1 MKTHAAEGRGAAA
14 LDARRAGPATAG
26 RAAGLIAT
34 ALAVVALCLPNGTAR
49 AQASSVAPA
58 GAKPAAGAPR
68 TGAQVFA
75 TTCAAC
81 HQAKGEGTD
90 VYPPLAGSE
99 WVQGD
104 ESRVVRII
112 LHGLIGDVEVQGQVY
127 NGAMPAWGPSL
138 SDAEIAAVATY
149 IRSSF
154 GNKALPITAATVA
167 EARAAHAGRTTPWT
181 IPELLLIKVGEK
193 K

>member
-1 MKTHAAEGRGAAA
+1 MTTHDATPRRGALHLV
-14 LDARRAGPATAG
+14 LDAG
-26 RAAGLIAT
+26 RLSAMIMLAAAFLPDGGL
-34 ALAVVALCLPNGTAR
+34 R
-49 AQASSVAPA
+49 AQAPA
-58 GAKPAAGAPR
+58 AKPAATR
-68 TGAQVFA
+68 TGAQIFSS
-75 TTCAAC
+75 TCAAC

-90 VYPPLAGSE
+90 TYPPLAGSE

-154 GNKALPITAATVA
+154 GNKALPITEATVA
-167 EARAAHAGRTTPWT
+167 AARAANAGRTTPWT
-181 IPELLLIKVGEK
+181 IPELLLIKAGAK
-193 K
+193 Q

>member
-1 MKTHAAEGRGAAA
+1 MTTHDAKPRRAA
-14 LDARRAGPATAG
+14 LF
-26 RAAGLIAT
+26 IAI
-34 ALAVVALCLPNGTAR
+34 ALCFGTIALPNGTAR
-49 AQASSVAPA
+49 AQGTALKPA
-58 GAKPAAGAPR
+58 GPTR
-68 TGAQVFA
+68 TGAQIFSS
-75 TTCAAC
+75 TCAAC

-90 VYPPLAGSE
+90 MYPPLAGSE

-138 SDAEIAAVATY
+138 NDAEVAAVATY

-154 GNKALPITAATVA
+154 GNKALPITEATVA
-167 EARAAHAGRTTPWT
+167 KVRAANEGRTTPWT
-181 IPELLLIKVGEK
+181 IPELLLIKAGATK
-193 K
+193 

>member
-1 MKTHAAEGRGAAA
+1 MTTPDAMPRRAALFAARHAAR
-14 LDARRAGPATAG
+14 
-26 RAAGLIAT
+26 LIAT
-34 ALAVVALCLPNGTAR
+34 MLVAGALALPNGTAR
-49 AQASSVAPA
+49 AQGTALSPA
-58 GAKPAAGAPR
+58 AKPATAIR
-68 TGAQVFA
+68 TGAQIFSS
-75 TTCAAC
+75 TCAAC

-149 IRSSF
+149 IRASF
-154 GNKALPITAATVA
+154 GNQALPITAATVA
-167 EARAAHAGRTTPWT
+167 QARAAHAGRTTPWT

>member
-1 MKTHAAEGRGAAA
+1 MTGQRMTTHEAKPQRGVLLVAALMLAAAA
-14 LDARRAGPATAG
+14 LVPDGA
-26 RAAGLIAT
+26 
-34 ALAVVALCLPNGTAR
+34 AR
-49 AQASSVAPA
+49 AQAPA
-58 GAKPAAGAPR
+58 AKPAAPPR
-68 TGAQVFA
+68 TGAQIFS

-81 HQAKGEGTD
+81 HQAQGEGTN

-104 ESRVVRII
+104 ESRVVRIV

-127 NGAMPAWGPSL
+127 NGAMPAWGPTL
-138 SDAEIAAVATY
+138 SDAEIANVLTY

-154 GNKALPITAATVA
+154 GNQALPVTTATVA
-167 EARAAHAGRTTPWT
+167 QARAANAARTTPWT
-181 IPELLLIKVGEK
+181 IPELLLIKAGEK

>member
-1 MKTHAAEGRGAAA
+1 MNLTTMTTYEATPRRAA
-14 LDARRAGPATAG
+14 LLAATVLAGALLITSG
-26 RAAGLIAT
+26 RAA
-34 ALAVVALCLPNGTAR
+34 
-49 AQASSVAPA
+49 AQTSAQPAS
-58 GAKPAAGAPR
+58 AKPAAGAPAQPR
-68 TGAQVFA
+68 TGAQIFS

-81 HQAKGEGTD
+81 HQAQGEGTNT
-90 VYPPLAGSE
+90 YPPLAGSE

-112 LHGLIGDVEVQGQVY
+112 LHGLVGDVEVQGQVY

-138 SDAEIAAVATY
+138 TDQEIANVATY

-154 GNKALPITAATVA
+154 GNQALPITAATVA
-167 EARAAHAGRTTPWT
+167 QARAAHAGRTTPWT
-181 IPELLLIKVGEK
+181 VPELLLIKAGAK

>member
-1 MKTHAAEGRGAAA
+1 MNRQGMTTQEAKPRRAVFLAAAMFVAAA
-14 LDARRAGPATAG
+14 LVPDA
-26 RAAGLIAT
+26 
-34 ALAVVALCLPNGTAR
+34 AR
-49 AQASSVAPA
+49 AQVPT
-58 GAKPAAGAPR
+58 AKPAAAKPAATAVPR
-68 TGAQVFA
+68 TGAQIFS

-81 HQAKGEGTD
+81 HQAQGEGTN

-104 ESRVVRII
+104 ESRVVRIV

-138 SDAEIAAVATY
+138 SDADIANVLTY

-154 GNKALPITAATVA
+154 GNQALPVTTATVA
-167 EARAAHAGRTTPWT
+167 QARAAHAGRTTPWT
-181 IPELLLIKVGEK
+181 VPELLLIKAGAK

>member
-1 MKTHAAEGRGAAA
+1 MTTHDAKPRRAA
-14 LDARRAGPATAG
+14 LF
-26 RAAGLIAT
+26 IAI
-34 ALAVVALCLPNGTAR
+34 ALAVGAIALPNGTAA
-49 AQASSVAPA
+49 AQGTALKP
-58 GAKPAAGAPR
+58 PAATR
-68 TGAQVFA
+68 TGAQIFSS
-75 TTCAAC
+75 TCAAC

-90 VYPPLAGSE
+90 TYPPLAGSE

-138 SDAEIAAVATY
+138 NDAEIAAVATY

-154 GNKALPITAATVA
+154 GNKALPITAETVA
-167 EARAAHAGRTTPWT
+167 KARAAHAGRTTPWT
-181 IPELLLIKVGEK
+181 IPELLLIKAGATK
-193 K
+193 